1 MPAFNGWP
9 SWVKWLIIAIG
20 LLLVPFL
27 LGSRTLRAWPFGSSE
42 KLTGPSVSFATSD
55 ELSGVSGR
63 VLKLEQTSAG
73 KADLSEIK
81 ADIEKLKAAVGALT
95 GDKRKGIKTGSVK

>member
-1 MPAFNGWP
+1 MPSSWP
-9 SWVKWLIIAIG
+9 TWVKWLLLAIG
-20 LLLVPFL
+20 LLLVPLF
-27 LGSRTLRAWPFGSSE
+27 LGSRTLGAWPFGSSE

-73 KADLSEIK
+73 KADVSEIR
-81 ADIEKLKAAVGALT
+81 AELEKLKAAVGALA